1 MLRIFLY
8 SAIIIGC
15 FANFA
20 RNGWGFELR
29 GYAELILGI
38 TFIVELIASLKKKDM
53 AKTKGNRI
61 LTNYER
67 FFIFTYFLG
76 GFFKSMHWPGAGILI
91 VFSLGLLI
99 IFTLIRFFAQFHK
112 NKLNVVQTFTQT
124 FFLFSVISLIAGI
137 AFKMMHWPFGS
148 ILITLGLLT
157 FILTILISF
166 RQNISSMENV
176 PLKNYIAGK
185 FQTSHFIFFYFG
197 VWSIYVVLAQNHL
210 APKFYTSE
218 NPYIYE
224 KLLEDGKTEE
234 AETIHQNY
242 SQLLEEI
249 HLVLDNG
256 QKVEGLK

>member
-29 GYAELILGI
+29 GFAEMILGI
-38 TFIVELIASLKKKDM
+38 TFIVELIASLKKKDLS
-53 AKTKGNRI
+53 KTKGNRI

-67 FFIFTYFLG
+67 FFIFGYFLG
-76 GFFKSMHWPGAGILI
+76 GFFKAMHWPGAGILI

-99 IFTLIRFFAQFHK
+99 ILTLIRLFAQFNK
-112 NKLNVVQTFTQT
+112 NKLNVVQTLTQT
-124 FFLFSVISLIAGI
+124 LFLLSVISLIAGI
-137 AFKMMHWPFGS
+137 AFKMMHWPFGG

-166 RQNISSMENV
+166 RQNISSMENM

-224 KLLEDGKTEE
+224 KLLEEGKTDE
-234 AETIHQNY
+234 ADRIHQNY
-242 SQLLEEI
+242 SELIEEI
-249 HLVLDNG
+249 YIIQENG
-256 QKVEGLK
+256 QKSEVSK